1 MVPRFLTKNVLAR
14 GGTVV
19 PLAAPM
25 EGPLSLPADRL
36 FWDVYHVHSSLV
48 ASRARHAEMLQFAAT
63 HGVKPTIELS
73 KHTGAESVTKAI
85 ERLESGK
92 VRYRLVLE
100 FE

>member
-1 MVPRFLTKNVLAR
+1 MTKNVLAR

-25 EGPLSLPADRL
+25 EGPISLPADRM
-36 FWDVYHVHSSLV
+36 FWDMYDVHSTLV
-48 ASRARHAEMLQFAAT
+48 ASRARHGEMLRFAAT
-63 HGVKPTIELS
+63 HGVKPMIELQ
-73 KHTGAESVTKAI
+73 KHTGADSITKAI
-85 ERLESGK
+85 ERLETGK

>member
-1 MVPRFLTKNVLAR
+1 MTKNVLAR

-25 EGPLSLPADRL
+25 EGPISLPADRM
-36 FWDVYHVHSSLV
+36 FWDMYHIHSSLV
-48 ASRARHAEMLQFAAT
+48 ASRARHAEMLQFAAM
-63 HGVKPTIELS
+63 HGVKPAVEVS
-73 KHTGAESVTKAI
+73 KHTGAESIEKAI